1 VPINRRNS
9 CRWVI
14 FIDQTTEPFKT
25 NHRMSDYSPIDLLP
39 RTKLMNMHV
48 NSANRRCC
56 YGILEFSSAAC
67 HAGQTAALRS
77 VLTAAD
83 EGGGRPQWECSFSE
97 LYKFEATLDQNCV
110 YKISYHF
117 HFFKPHMKSLIILEP
132 FLVVCNRGW
141 LGRTSPPKKMMTS
154 FVSSRTWET
163 STQLNLKRFVVFL
176 STRQTFCQSSRAT
189 ARLLDQH
196 LCDIIRQIKIKRKV
210 CVFGDELYIYIILYK
225 VGVRET
231 TTG

>member
-1 VPINRRNS
+1 MPINRRNS

-141 LGRTSPPKKMMTS
+141 LGRTSPPKKWWPLLCRVGLEKPQLNS
-154 FVSSRTWET
+154 ISNVSSFSYQRGRHFASHPEP
-163 STQLNLKRFVVFL
+163 
-176 STRQTFCQSSRAT
+176 
-189 ARLLDQH
+189 QH
-196 LCDIIRQIKIKRKV
+196 G
-210 CVFGDELYIYIILYK
+210 F
-225 VGVRET
+225 
-231 TTG
+231 